1 MTVNHHCHILSA
13 NQGYCARWNDK
24 MLVLFDE
31 FVQGIYEGDLMQG
44 VTFKLLERNGNGEI
58 IEGCG

>member
-1 MTVNHHCHILSA
+1 VPDGMIRCW
-13 NQGYCARWNDK
+13 YC
-24 MLVLFDE
+24 